1 MRKIQ
6 FLLLMLLPIVA
17 SAHDFEVDG
26 IYYNRSGNRAIVT
39 FKGSKYY
46 TYSDEY
52 TGDIVIPETVTYNDV
67 TYTVSYIGERAFSE
81 CRGMTSIVI
90 PSTILS
96 IGERA
101 FQDCWGLKGSIVIPN
116 SVTIIR
122 KSTFDGCRVLSNVI
136 IPNSVTSIGD
146 HAFSAC
152 QSLTSIDIP
161 NSVTSIGKNAFE
173 YCSSLTYIEIPNSV
187 TSISMGLF
195 WWCTSLTNV
204 IIPNSVTAIDS
215 YAFSECKSLVSIK
228 IPNSVTSLGNYVFE
242 ECDSL
247 ESIEIPNSVTSIGNC
262 IFKFCPCLNIIKVA
276 SDNPFFDSRENC
288 NAIIETANNSLILG
302 CQSSFIP
309 NSVTSIGDFAFYCCD
324 GLESIEIPNSVTSIG
339 QRAFELC
346 LDLTRVIIP
355 NSVDSVG
362 LSVFDLC
369 DKLSTIIITGEGEWP
384 GEALNCSIKSLHID
398 SRITSIKGLKIN
410 PTYGVFAYATT
421 PPECDENT
429 FTSYSGTL
437 HVPAASLAVY
447 FTSDYWSNFHNIVAD
462 AVELESVSINQ
473 ESIEINLGDQFYLAA
488 TVTPSNASSNYVTW
502 SSTDTNIARFLY
514 IGSSNKVLVS
524 AVGVGECDI
533 IAECLNKRAVCHVVV
548 NDTTVTITLDHQE
561 AMLLPNHMLTLTPIP
576 NPIVP
581 DLLVTSSDP
590 SVAAAR
596 VVNNKVQVVGITEG
610 TTTITVGSVDG
621 TAIPATCL
629 VTVYTEPGDL
639 NCDGFVNISDVTSLI
654 NYLLSGDDSQ
664 ISTKNADVNGNESIN
679 ISDVTAL
686 INRLLSGN

>member
-1 MRKIQ
+1 MRKIL
-6 FLLLMLLPIVA
+6 LLLMLLPMVA

-39 FKGSKYY
+39 FKGSNYS
-46 TYSDEY
+46 TYSGEY
-52 TGDIVIPETVTYNDV
+52 TGDIVIPETVTYNNV

-81 CRGMTSIVI
+81 CRGT
-90 PSTILS
+90 T
-96 IGERA
+96 
-101 FQDCWGLKGSIVIPN
+101 SIVIPN
-116 SVTIIR
+116 SVTSIGAGAFYSCTGLTSIVIP
-122 KSTFDGCRVLSNVI
+122 KSVTSIGDEAFSYCRGLTHIEIPNSVTTISKSMFWWCTSLTSVT
-136 IPNSVTSIGD
+136 IPNSVTSID
-146 HAFSAC
+146 
-152 QSLTSIDIP
+152 
-161 NSVTSIGKNAFE
+161 N
-173 YCSSLTYIEIPNSV
+173 
-187 TSISMGLF
+187 
-195 WWCTSLTNV
+195 
-204 IIPNSVTAIDS
+204 

-247 ESIEIPNSVTSIGNC
+247 ESIEIPNSVSSVGNH
-262 IFKFCPCLNIIKVA
+262 IFKFCPSLRIIKVA
-276 SDNPFFDSRENC
+276 NDNPFFDSRDNC
-288 NAIIETANNSLILG
+288 NAIIETANNSLITG
-302 CQSSFIP
+302 CQSTFIP
-309 NSVTSIGDFAFYCCD
+309 NSITSIGDYAFACCDGLKSIEIPHSVTSIGADAFFWC
-324 GLESIEIPNSVTSIG
+324 
-339 QRAFELC
+339 R
-346 LDLTRVIIP
+346 DLTKVAIP
-355 NSVDSVG
+355 ISVDSVG
-362 LSVFDLC
+362 LNIFYAC
-369 DKLSTIIITGEGEWP
+369 DKLSTIIITGEGEWT
-384 GEALNCSIKSLHID
+384 GGALNCKISSLYLD

-410 PTYGVFAYATT
+410 PTYSVYAYATT

-429 FTSYSGTL
+429 FTSYSSTL

-447 FTSDYWSNFHNIVAD
+447 FTSDYWSNFQNIVAD

-473 ESIEINLGDQFYLAA
+473 ESIEVNLGDQLYLAA
-488 TVTPSNASSNYVTW
+488 TVSPSNASSNYVTW

-514 IGSSNKVLVS
+514 IGSSNVLVS

-596 VVNNKVQVVGITEG
+596 LVNNKIQVVGIKEG

-639 NCDGFVNISDVTSLI
+639 NSDGFVTISDVTSLI
-654 NYLLSGDDSQ
+654 DYLLGGDETS
-664 ISTKNADVNGNESIN
+664 ITTKNADVNGDESIN
-679 ISDVTAL
+679 IADVTNL
-686 INRLLSGN
+686 IDILLSGNG